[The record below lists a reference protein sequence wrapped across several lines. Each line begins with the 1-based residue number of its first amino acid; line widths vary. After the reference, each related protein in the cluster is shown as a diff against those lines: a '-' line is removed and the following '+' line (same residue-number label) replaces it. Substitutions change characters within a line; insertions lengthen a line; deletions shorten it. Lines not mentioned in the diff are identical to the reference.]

1 MVNYGILFNCHPVA
15 LMLFYFF
22 KNKMLSFRL
31 ISASY
36 IGSRWIDE
44 IVLFS
49 SFIIT
54 SIFFFFALTPVKVDF
69 GPISM

>member
-1 MVNYGILFNCHPVA
+1 
-15 LMLFYFF
+15 
-22 KNKMLSFRL
+22 
-31 ISASY
+31 
-36 IGSRWIDE
+36 
-44 IVLFS
+44 LFS